1 MQLQTVFNSLC
12 APAKIYLVLSTV
24 AIVVGI
30 FNKFSFMAIMG
41 KILFMLFWVFILNY
55 LCMHGLKTLSWLLV
69 LLPYIIMLFVFMG
82 MMKM

>member
-1 MQLQTVFNSLC
+1 M
-12 APAKIYLVLSTV
+12 PAKIYLIISTV

>member
-1 MQLQTVFNSLC
+1 
-12 APAKIYLVLSTV
+12 
-24 AIVVGI
+24 
-30 FNKFSFMAIMG
+30 MAIMG

>member
-1 MQLQTVFNSLC
+1 M
-12 APAKIYLVLSTV
+12 PAKIYMVLSTV

-30 FNKFSFMAIMG
+30 FNKFSFLSIMG

-55 LCMHGLKTLSWLLV
+55 LCMHGLKTISWILV
-69 LLPYIIMLFVFMG
+69 LLPYIIMLFVFIG